1 MSLQARSGHRVQIV
15 SQYFDPEVTAASHR
29 LLPLAT
35 GLAERGHDVEVVC
48 AVPNH
53 PEGSVRGDFRGRA
66 QVRREIDGVAV
77 RHVWLRSSPSKG
89 LRARAVGYGTF
100 ALSATLAGLASRR
113 ADVVIA
119 SSPPLSVAPV
129 GALLAR
135 RHRCPWILD
144 VRDLWPQ
151 IAVSLGEI
159 SSPRAIRALERL
171 ERFSYRS
178 ASAVTTPTRPFAD
191 HIAGICGDPDKIHVL
206 ANGTTRRWLDAGETE
221 PDRTAL
227 GPPAEDFVWTYAG
240 NVGLSQGLET
250 AIEAARL
257 LGPGFSLRIL
267 GTGASLARLKRL
279 ASERAPGLVGFHEPV
294 HPAAAARF
302 ARASDALLVPLA
314 DVPATGRS
322 IPIKL
327 YDFCATGRPVIVAA
341 PGEPA
346 RIAQETGCGLV
357 VAPGAPDALAAAVRQ
372 LRAEPGLAARLGAAG
387 STFAQA
393 HLRDSQV
400 PALEALIESVV
411 SRR

>member
-1 MSLQARSGHRVQIV
+1 LRSGHRVQIV
-15 SQYFDPEVTAASHR
+15 SQYFDPEVTAASYR
-29 LLPLAT
+29 LLPLAA
-35 GLAERGHDVEVVC
+35 GLAKRGHDVEVLC

-53 PEGSVRGDFRGRA
+53 PEGSVREGFRGRA
-66 QVRREIDGVAV
+66 QVRREIDGVGV
-77 RHVWLRSSPSKG
+77 RHVWLRPSPAKG
-89 LRARAVGYGTF
+89 LRARAIGYGTF
-100 ALSATLAGLASRR
+100 ALGATLAGLASRR

-151 IAVSLGEI
+151 IAVELGEV

-178 ASAVTTPTRPFAD
+178 AAAATTPTRPFAD
-191 HIAGICGDPDKIHVL
+191 HIAAICGEPEKVRVL
-206 ANGTTRRWLDAGETE
+206 TNGTTRAWLEAGGSE
-221 PDRTAL
+221 PDRTEL
-227 GPPAEDFVWTYAG
+227 GPDADDGFVWTYAG
-240 NVGLSQGLET
+240 NVGLSQDLET
-250 AIEAARL
+250 AIEAARE

-267 GTGASLARLKRL
+267 GTGASLDRLKQL
-279 ASERAPGLVGFHEPV
+279 AAERAPGLVRFHEPV
-294 HPAAAARF
+294 QPVAAARF

-346 RIAQETGCGLV
+346 RIAREAGCGLV
-357 VAPGAPDALAAAVRQ
+357 VPPGDPDALAAAVRQ
-372 LRAEPGLAARLGAAG
+372 LRAEPALAARLGAAG
-387 STFAQA
+387 IAFARV

-411 SRR
+411 SSR